1 MSRRWCKKY
10 FIVHLLLIYF
20 MLSLSPNSVYAISA
34 TDQPKIDLFCPDI
47 SIKEA
52 LLTAAFQADVEIVFF
67 QNIPG
72 KVDIRK
78 DGVTF
83 EKALDLILKNTDVSW
98 YLIDGVYY
106 IGTPPV
112 GSSAYIKISSP
123 EKYSL
128 NYISSK
134 ELFKLLPQYAGNL
147 IVDAPY
153 SVILSGPEN
162 LREEIKKEIEK
173 IDHPKE
179 HIQVKSIIAEVKNET
194 LQDIGLDVTAG
205 GDQNLQIGSAASIGG
220 SFERLEKIDAVLLA
234 LQESGEAVIHSES
247 EIIVLEGEEGRIW
260 SGKDVYYSVETEGTA
275 GTTSNLEII
284 ELGAGLRV
292 TPQYI
297 GEGKIKIN
305 LETQFKNLENENETL
320 PVIISRDTVTSVTL
334 IEKEPLFIAGVN
346 TTKTSEIRNKLLEKN
361 KDAEPVNLEE
371 ESQLVVFLE
380 AERKTPQESPLV
392 VKLKSED
399 IKVSPST
406 IRKTTTE
413 YQFGLGAWYGTVII
427 PEYQTTPQFWY
438 GLEVK
443 IQSGEN
449 FGLYGQ
455 LLKASDKNLWL
466 GKVSLEYAVHT
477 DEDTPETINLG
488 IGLKGFWGDVQESVF
503 VAYVKD
509 IRRVEENL
517 LTFFSIGLQFSEN
530 ESLYFASLGA
540 SYFENEWTLEAEAK
554 YQWNNRASNWTLGI
568 EGKYRLNN
576 KTYLVAGYRD
586 IISGS
591 PIEPFDDFDFRG
603 LYAGVTFMF

>member
-1 MSRRWCKKY
+1 
-10 FIVHLLLIYF
+10 
-20 MLSLSPNSVYAISA
+20 MLSLSPNSVYAISV

-83 EKALDLILKNTDVSW
+83 EKALDLILKNTDVRW

-123 EKYSL
+123 EKYPL

-147 IVDAPY
+147 IIDAPY
-153 SVILSGPEN
+153 SVILSGPEG

-173 IDHPKE
+173 LDHPKE
-179 HIQVKSIIAEVKNET
+179 HIQVKSIITEVKNET

-220 SFERLEKIDAVLLA
+220 SFERLEKIDAVLRA

-260 SGKDVYYSVETEGTA
+260 SGKDVYYSIETEGTA

-361 KDAEPVNLEE
+361 KDAESVNLEE

-413 YQFGLGAWYGTVII
+413 YQFGLGAWYGTLII

-443 IQSGEN
+443 VLSGEN

-488 IGLKGFWGDVQESVF
+488 IGLKGFWGDVQESAF

-540 SYFENEWTLEAEAK
+540 SYFENEWALEAEAK
-554 YQWNNRASNWTLGI
+554 YQWNNRASNWILGI
-568 EGKYRLNN
+568 EGKYRLDN
-576 KTYLVAGYRD
+576 KTYIVAGYRD

>member
-123 EKYSL
+123 EKYPL

-147 IVDAPY
+147 IIDAPY
-153 SVILSGPEN
+153 SVILSGPEG

-220 SFERLEKIDAVLLA
+220 SFERLEKIDAVLRA

-260 SGKDVYYSVETEGTA
+260 SGKDVYYSIETEGTA

-361 KDAEPVNLEE
+361 KDAEPLNLEE

-413 YQFGLGAWYGTVII
+413 YQFGLGAWYGTLII

-443 IQSGEN
+443 VLSGEN

-488 IGLKGFWGDVQESVF
+488 IGLKGFWGDVQESAF

-540 SYFENEWTLEAEAK
+540 SYFENEWALEAEAK
-554 YQWNNRASNWTLGI
+554 YQWNNRASNWILGI
-568 EGKYRLNN
+568 EGKYRLDN

>member
-20 MLSLSPNSVYAISA
+20 MLSLSPNSVYAISD

-98 YLIDGVYY
+98 YLIDGIYY

-123 EKYSL
+123 EKYPL

-147 IVDAPY
+147 IIDAPY
-153 SVILSGPEN
+153 SVILSGPEG

-173 IDHPKE
+173 LDHPKE

-220 SFERLEKIDAVLLA
+220 SFERLEKIDAVLRA

-247 EIIVLEGEEGRIW
+247 EIIVLEGEEGRVW

-305 LETQFKNLENENETL
+305 LETQFKNLENGNETL

-361 KDAEPVNLEE
+361 KDAESVNLEE

-413 YQFGLGAWYGTVII
+413 YQFGLGAWYGTLII

-443 IQSGEN
+443 VLSGEN

-488 IGLKGFWGDVQESVF
+488 IGLKGFWGDVQESAF

-540 SYFENEWTLEAEAK
+540 SYFENEWALEAEAK

-568 EGKYRLNN
+568 EGKYRLDN
-576 KTYLVAGYRD
+576 KTYLVAGYRN

>member
-83 EKALDLILKNTDVSW
+83 EKALDLILKNTDVRW

-123 EKYSL
+123 EKYPL

-147 IVDAPY
+147 IIDAPY
-153 SVILSGPEN
+153 SVILSGPEG

-173 IDHPKE
+173 LDHPKE

-205 GDQNLQIGSAASIGG
+205 GNQNLQIGSAASIGG
-220 SFERLEKIDAVLLA
+220 SFERLEKIDAVLRA

-247 EIIVLEGEEGRIW
+247 EIIVLEGEEGRVW

-305 LETQFKNLENENETL
+305 LETQFKNLENGNETL

-361 KDAEPVNLEE
+361 KDAESVNLEE

-413 YQFGLGAWYGTVII
+413 YQFGLGAWYGTLII

-443 IQSGEN
+443 VLSGEN

-488 IGLKGFWGDVQESVF
+488 IGLKGFWGDVQESAF

-568 EGKYRLNN
+568 EGKYHLDK

>member
-1 MSRRWCKKY
+1 
-10 FIVHLLLIYF
+10 

-123 EKYSL
+123 EKYPL

-147 IVDAPY
+147 IIDAPY
-153 SVILSGPEN
+153 SVILSGPEG

-173 IDHPKE
+173 LDHPKE
-179 HIQVKSIIAEVKNET
+179 HIQVKSIITEVKNET

-220 SFERLEKIDAVLLA
+220 SFERLEKIDAVLRA

-260 SGKDVYYSVETEGTA
+260 SGKDVYYSIETEGTA

-361 KDAEPVNLEE
+361 KDAESVNLEE

-413 YQFGLGAWYGTVII
+413 YQFGLGAWYGTLII

-443 IQSGEN
+443 VLSGEN

-488 IGLKGFWGDVQESVF
+488 IGLKGFWGDVQESAF

-540 SYFENEWTLEAEAK
+540 SYFENEWALEAEAK
-554 YQWNNRASNWTLGI
+554 YQWNNRASNWILGI
-568 EGKYRLNN
+568 EGKYRLDN

>member
-123 EKYSL
+123 EKYPL

-147 IVDAPY
+147 IIDAPY
-153 SVILSGPEN
+153 SVILSGPEG

-173 IDHPKE
+173 LDHPKE

-220 SFERLEKIDAVLLA
+220 SFERLEKIDAVLRA

-260 SGKDVYYSVETEGTA
+260 SGKDVYYSIETEGTA

-361 KDAEPVNLEE
+361 KDAESVNLEE

-413 YQFGLGAWYGTVII
+413 YQFGLGAWYGTLII

-443 IQSGEN
+443 VLSGEN

-488 IGLKGFWGDVQESVF
+488 IGLKGFWGDVQESAF

-540 SYFENEWTLEAEAK
+540 SYFENEWALEAEAK
-554 YQWNNRASNWTLGI
+554 YQWNNRASNWILGI
-568 EGKYRLNN
+568 EGKYRLDN

>member
-1 MSRRWCKKY
+1 
-10 FIVHLLLIYF
+10 

-123 EKYSL
+123 EKYPL

-147 IVDAPY
+147 IIDAPY
-153 SVILSGPEN
+153 SVILSGPEG

-173 IDHPKE
+173 LDHPKE
-179 HIQVKSIIAEVKNET
+179 HIQVKSIITEVKNET

-220 SFERLEKIDAVLLA
+220 SFERLEKIDAVLRA

-247 EIIVLEGEEGRIW
+247 EIIVLEGEEGRVW

-305 LETQFKNLENENETL
+305 LETQFKNLENGNETL

-361 KDAEPVNLEE
+361 KDAEPLNLEE

-413 YQFGLGAWYGTVII
+413 YQFGLGAWYGTLII

-443 IQSGEN
+443 VLSGEN

-488 IGLKGFWGDVQESVF
+488 IGLKGFWGDVQESAF

-568 EGKYRLNN
+568 EGKYRLDN

>member
-1 MSRRWCKKY
+1 MSRRWRKKY

-20 MLSLSPNSVYAISA
+20 MLSLSPNSVYAISD

-123 EKYSL
+123 EKYPL

-147 IVDAPY
+147 IIDAPY
-153 SVILSGPEN
+153 SVILSGPEG

-173 IDHPKE
+173 LDHPKE
-179 HIQVKSIIAEVKNET
+179 HIQVKSIITEVKNET

-205 GDQNLQIGSAASIGG
+205 GNQNLQIGSAASIGG
-220 SFERLEKIDAVLLA
+220 SFERLEKIDAVLRA

-247 EIIVLEGEEGRIW
+247 EIIVLEGEEGRVW

-361 KDAEPVNLEE
+361 KDAESVNLEE

-413 YQFGLGAWYGTVII
+413 YQFGLGAWYGTLII

-443 IQSGEN
+443 VLSGEN

-488 IGLKGFWGDVQESVF
+488 IGLKGFWGDVQESAF

-568 EGKYRLNN
+568 EGKYRLDN

>member
-1 MSRRWCKKY
+1 
-10 FIVHLLLIYF
+10 

-83 EKALDLILKNTDVSW
+83 EKALDLILKNTDVRW

-123 EKYSL
+123 EKYPL

-147 IVDAPY
+147 IIDAPY
-153 SVILSGPEN
+153 SVILSGPEG

-173 IDHPKE
+173 LDHPKE

-220 SFERLEKIDAVLLA
+220 SFERLEKIDAVLRA

-260 SGKDVYYSVETEGTA
+260 SGKDVYYSIETEGTA

-413 YQFGLGAWYGTVII
+413 YQFGLGAWYGTLII

-443 IQSGEN
+443 VLSGEN

-488 IGLKGFWGDVQESVF
+488 IGLKGFWGDVQESAF

-540 SYFENEWTLEAEAK
+540 SYFENEWALEAEAK
-554 YQWNNRASNWTLGI
+554 YQWNNRASNWILGI
-568 EGKYRLNN
+568 EGKYRLDN

>member
-112 GSSAYIKISSP
+112 GSTAYIKISSP
-123 EKYSL
+123 EKYPL

-147 IVDAPY
+147 IIDAPY
-153 SVILSGPEN
+153 SVILSGPEG

-173 IDHPKE
+173 LDHPKE
-179 HIQVKSIIAEVKNET
+179 HIQVKSIITEVKNET

-205 GDQNLQIGSAASIGG
+205 GNQNLQIGSAASIGG
-220 SFERLEKIDAVLLA
+220 SFERLEKIDAVLRA

-247 EIIVLEGEEGRIW
+247 EIIVLEGEEGRVW

-305 LETQFKNLENENETL
+305 LETQFKNLENGNETL

-361 KDAEPVNLEE
+361 KDAEPLNLEE

-413 YQFGLGAWYGTVII
+413 YQFGLGAWYGTLII

-443 IQSGEN
+443 VLSGEN

-488 IGLKGFWGDVQESVF
+488 IGLKGFWGDVQESAF

-568 EGKYRLNN
+568 EGKYRLDN

>member
-1 MSRRWCKKY
+1 
-10 FIVHLLLIYF
+10 

-123 EKYSL
+123 EKYPL

-147 IVDAPY
+147 IIDAPY
-153 SVILSGPEN
+153 SVILSGPEG

-173 IDHPKE
+173 LDHPKE

-220 SFERLEKIDAVLLA
+220 SFERLEKIDAVLRA

-260 SGKDVYYSVETEGTA
+260 SGKDVYYSIETEGTA

-361 KDAEPVNLEE
+361 KDAESVNLEE

-413 YQFGLGAWYGTVII
+413 YQFGLGAWYGTLII

-443 IQSGEN
+443 VLSGEN

-488 IGLKGFWGDVQESVF
+488 IGLKGFWGDVQESAF

-540 SYFENEWTLEAEAK
+540 SYFENEWALEAEAK
-554 YQWNNRASNWTLGI
+554 YQWNNRASNWILGI
-568 EGKYRLNN
+568 EGKYRLDN

>member
-1 MSRRWCKKY
+1 MSKKWFKKCY
-10 FIVHLLLIYF
+10 IIHYLLIFLILYTYS
-20 MLSLSPNSVYAISA
+20 MPIYAIS
-34 TDQPKIDLFCPDI
+34 TSNQPIIDLFCPDI

-67 QNIPG
+67 EDIPG
-72 KVDIRK
+72 KVNIRK
-78 DGVTF
+78 DDITF
-83 EKALDLILKNTDVSW
+83 EKALDLILKNTEVRW

-112 GSSAYIKISSP
+112 GSTAYIKISSP

-128 NYISSK
+128 NYITSRD
-134 ELFKLLPQYAGNL
+134 LFKLLPQYAGNL
-147 IVDAPY
+147 IIDTPY
-153 SVILSGPEN
+153 SVILSGPEE

-173 IDHPKE
+173 LDHPKE
-179 HIQVKSIIAEVKNET
+179 HIQVKAIIAEIKNDT
-194 LQDIGLDVTAG
+194 LKDIGLNLTAG
-205 GDQNLQIGSAASIGG
+205 GDQNLQIGSPVSIGG
-220 SFERLEKIDAVLLA
+220 SFERLEKIDAVLQA
-234 LQESGEAVIHSES
+234 LQDNGEAVVHSES

-275 GTTSNLEII
+275 GTTSELKIV
-284 ELGAGLRV
+284 ELGAGLKV

-297 GEGKIKIN
+297 GEGKIKLDLEAELKN
-305 LETQFKNLENENETL
+305 LETDNDKL
-320 PVIISRDTVTSVTL
+320 PVIISRETKTSVML
-334 IEKEPLFIAGVN
+334 EENEPLFIAGVN
-346 TTKTSEIRNKLLEKN
+346 TTKTNEIRNKLLEKN
-361 KDAEPVNLEE
+361 AKTTPTSLNQ

-392 VKLKSED
+392 VKLKSGD
-399 IKVSPST
+399 IKVSQPSV
-406 IRKTTTE
+406 RKTTTE

-443 IQSGEN
+443 VQSGEN
-449 FGLYGQ
+449 FGFYGQ

-466 GKVSLEYAVHT
+466 GKVNLEYAIHT
-477 DEDTPETINLG
+477 DIDTPETINLG
-488 IGLKGFWGDVQESVF
+488 IGLKGFWGEVQESSF

-509 IRRVEENL
+509 IRQVEENL
-517 LTFFSIGLQFSEN
+517 LTYFSIGLEFSEN
-530 ESLYFASLGA
+530 DSLYFASLGA
-540 SYFENEWTLEAEAK
+540 SYIENDWLLEAEAK
-554 YQWNNRASNWTLGI
+554 YQWNDQASNWTLGI
-568 EGKYRLNN
+568 EGKYHLDK

-603 LYAGVTFMF
+603 LYLGVTFMF

>member
-1 MSRRWCKKY
+1 
-10 FIVHLLLIYF
+10 
-20 MLSLSPNSVYAISA
+20 MLSLSPNSVYAISD

-83 EKALDLILKNTDVSW
+83 EKALDLILKNTDVRW

-123 EKYSL
+123 EKYPL

-147 IVDAPY
+147 IIDAPY
-153 SVILSGPEN
+153 SVILSGPEG

-173 IDHPKE
+173 LDHPKE

-220 SFERLEKIDAVLLA
+220 SFERLEKIDAVLRA

-305 LETQFKNLENENETL
+305 LETQFKNLENGNETL

-361 KDAEPVNLEE
+361 KDAESVNLEE

-413 YQFGLGAWYGTVII
+413 YQFGLGAWYGTLII

-443 IQSGEN
+443 VLSGEN

-488 IGLKGFWGDVQESVF
+488 IGLKGFWGDVQESAF

-568 EGKYRLNN
+568 EGKYHLDK

>member
-20 MLSLSPNSVYAISA
+20 MLSLSPNSVYAISD

-83 EKALDLILKNTDVSW
+83 EKALDLILKNTDVRW

-123 EKYSL
+123 EKYPL

-147 IVDAPY
+147 IIDAPY
-153 SVILSGPEN
+153 SVILSGPEG

-220 SFERLEKIDAVLLA
+220 SFERLEKIDAVLRA

-260 SGKDVYYSVETEGTA
+260 SGKDVYYSIETEGTA

-361 KDAEPVNLEE
+361 KDAESVNLEE

-413 YQFGLGAWYGTVII
+413 YQFGLGAWYGTLII

-443 IQSGEN
+443 VLSGEN

-488 IGLKGFWGDVQESVF
+488 IGLKGFWGDVQESAF

-540 SYFENEWTLEAEAK
+540 SYFENEWALEAEAK
-554 YQWNNRASNWTLGI
+554 YQWNNRASNWILGI
-568 EGKYRLNN
+568 EGKYRL
-576 KTYLVAGYRD
+576 
-586 IISGS
+586 
-591 PIEPFDDFDFRG
+591 
-603 LYAGVTFMF
+603 

>member
-123 EKYSL
+123 EKYPL

-147 IVDAPY
+147 IIDAPY
-153 SVILSGPEN
+153 SVILSGPEG

-173 IDHPKE
+173 LDHPKE
-179 HIQVKSIIAEVKNET
+179 HIQVKSIITEVKNET

-220 SFERLEKIDAVLLA
+220 SFERLEKIDAVLRA

-247 EIIVLEGEEGRIW
+247 EIIVLEGEEGRVW

-305 LETQFKNLENENETL
+305 LETQFKNLENGNETL

-361 KDAEPVNLEE
+361 KDAEPLNLEE

-413 YQFGLGAWYGTVII
+413 YQFGLGAWYGTLII

-443 IQSGEN
+443 VLSGEN

-488 IGLKGFWGDVQESVF
+488 IGLKGFWGDVQESAF

-568 EGKYRLNN
+568 EGKYRLDN

>member
-1 MSRRWCKKY
+1 MSRRWRKKY

-20 MLSLSPNSVYAISA
+20 MLSLSPNSVYAISD

-83 EKALDLILKNTDVSW
+83 EKALDLILKNTDVRW

-123 EKYSL
+123 EKYPL

-147 IVDAPY
+147 IIDAPY
-153 SVILSGPEN
+153 SVILSGPEG

-173 IDHPKE
+173 LDHPKE

-220 SFERLEKIDAVLLA
+220 SFERLEKIDAVLRA

-260 SGKDVYYSVETEGTA
+260 SGKDVYYSIETEGTA

-361 KDAEPVNLEE
+361 KDAESVNLEE

-413 YQFGLGAWYGTVII
+413 YQFGLGAWYGTLII

-443 IQSGEN
+443 VLSGEN

-488 IGLKGFWGDVQESVF
+488 IGLKGFWGDVQESAF

-540 SYFENEWTLEAEAK
+540 SYFENEWALEAEAK
-554 YQWNNRASNWTLGI
+554 YQWNNRASNWILGI
-568 EGKYRLNN
+568 EGKYRLDN

>member
-20 MLSLSPNSVYAISA
+20 LLSLWPISVFAIS
-34 TDQPKIDLFCPDI
+34 TSDQPKIDLFCPDI

-67 QNIPG
+67 EDLSG
-72 KVDIRK
+72 KVNIRK

-123 EKYSL
+123 EKYPL
-128 NYISSK
+128 NYINSK
-134 ELFKLLPQYAGNL
+134 ELYKLLPQYAGNL
-147 IVDAPY
+147 ILDAPY

-173 IDHPKE
+173 LDHPKE
-179 HIQVKSIIAEVKNET
+179 HIQVKTIVAEIKNDT
-194 LQDIGLDVTAG
+194 LKDIGVNLSAG
-205 GDQNLQIGSAASIGG
+205 DDENLLIGSTASIGG
-220 SFERLEKIDAVLLA
+220 SFERLEKIDAVLRA

-247 EIIVLEGEEGRIW
+247 EILVLEGEEGRVW

-284 ELGAGLRV
+284 ELGAGIKV
-292 TPQYI
+292 IPQYI
-297 GEGKIKIN
+297 GEGKIKVD
-305 LETQFKNLENENETL
+305 LEAQLKNLEDDNETL
-320 PVIISRDTVTSVTL
+320 PVVISRDTNSSVTL
-334 IEKEPLFIAGVN
+334 KEKEPLFIAGVN

-361 KDAEPVNLEE
+361 QDSATVKLDE
-371 ESQLVVFLE
+371 ESQLVIFLE
-380 AERKTPQESPLV
+380 AERKSPQESPLV
-392 VKLKSED
+392 VKLKSGD

-413 YQFGLGAWYGTVII
+413 YQFGLGAWYGTLII

-443 IQSGEN
+443 VLSGEN

-466 GKVSLEYAVHT
+466 GKVNLEYAIHT

-488 IGLKGFWGDVQESVF
+488 IGLKGFWGDVQESAF

-509 IRRVEENL
+509 IRQVEENL

-530 ESLYFASLGA
+530 ESLYFASLGV
-540 SYFENEWTLEAEAK
+540 SYIENEWVLEAEAK

-568 EGKYRLNN
+568 EGKYRLAD

-586 IISGS
+586 NISGS

>member
-1 MSRRWCKKY
+1 M
-10 FIVHLLLIYF
+10 
-20 MLSLSPNSVYAISA
+20 
-34 TDQPKIDLFCPDI
+34 
-47 SIKEA
+47 
-52 LLTAAFQADVEIVFF
+52 
-67 QNIPG
+67 
-72 KVDIRK
+72 
-78 DGVTF
+78 
-83 EKALDLILKNTDVSW
+83 
-98 YLIDGVYY
+98 
-106 IGTPPV
+106 
-112 GSSAYIKISSP
+112 
-123 EKYSL
+123 
-128 NYISSK
+128 
-134 ELFKLLPQYAGNL
+134 
-147 IVDAPY
+147 
-153 SVILSGPEN
+153 
-162 LREEIKKEIEK
+162 
-173 IDHPKE
+173 
-179 HIQVKSIIAEVKNET
+179 
-194 LQDIGLDVTAG
+194 
-205 GDQNLQIGSAASIGG
+205 
-220 SFERLEKIDAVLLA
+220 
-234 LQESGEAVIHSES
+234 
-247 EIIVLEGEEGRIW
+247 
-260 SGKDVYYSVETEGTA
+260 
-275 GTTSNLEII
+275 
-284 ELGAGLRV
+284 
-292 TPQYI
+292 
-297 GEGKIKIN
+297 
-305 LETQFKNLENENETL
+305 
-320 PVIISRDTVTSVTL
+320 
-334 IEKEPLFIAGVN
+334 
-346 TTKTSEIRNKLLEKN
+346 
-361 KDAEPVNLEE
+361 NLEE

-413 YQFGLGAWYGTVII
+413 YQFGLGAWYGTLII

-443 IQSGEN
+443 VLSGEN

-488 IGLKGFWGDVQESVF
+488 IGLKGFWGDVQESAF

-540 SYFENEWTLEAEAK
+540 SYFENEWALEAEAK
-554 YQWNNRASNWTLGI
+554 YQWNNRASNWILGI
-568 EGKYRLNN
+568 EGKYRLDN

>member
-1 MSRRWCKKY
+1 
-10 FIVHLLLIYF
+10 

-34 TDQPKIDLFCPDI
+34 TDQPEIDLFCPDI

-83 EKALDLILKNTDVSW
+83 EKALDLILKNTDVRW

-123 EKYSL
+123 EKYPL

-147 IVDAPY
+147 IIDAPY
-153 SVILSGPEN
+153 SVILSGPEG

-173 IDHPKE
+173 LDHPKE

-220 SFERLEKIDAVLLA
+220 SFERLEKIDAVLRA

-260 SGKDVYYSVETEGTA
+260 SGKDVYYSIETEGTA

-361 KDAEPVNLEE
+361 KDAESVNLEE

-413 YQFGLGAWYGTVII
+413 YQFGLGAWYGTLII

-443 IQSGEN
+443 VLSGEN

-488 IGLKGFWGDVQESVF
+488 IGLKGFWGDVQESAF

-540 SYFENEWTLEAEAK
+540 SYFENEWALEAEAK
-554 YQWNNRASNWTLGI
+554 YQWNNRASNWILGI
-568 EGKYRLNN
+568 EGKYRLDN

>member
-1 MSRRWCKKY
+1 
-10 FIVHLLLIYF
+10 
-20 MLSLSPNSVYAISA
+20 

-83 EKALDLILKNTDVSW
+83 EKALDLILKNTDVRW

-123 EKYSL
+123 EKYPL

-147 IVDAPY
+147 IIDAPY
-153 SVILSGPEN
+153 SVILSGPEG

-173 IDHPKE
+173 LDHPKE

-220 SFERLEKIDAVLLA
+220 SFERLEKIDAVLRA

-260 SGKDVYYSVETEGTA
+260 SGKDVYYSIETEGTA

-413 YQFGLGAWYGTVII
+413 YQFGLGAWYGTLII

-443 IQSGEN
+443 VLSGEN

-488 IGLKGFWGDVQESVF
+488 IGLKGFWGDVQESAF

-540 SYFENEWTLEAEAK
+540 SYFENEWALEAEAK
-554 YQWNNRASNWTLGI
+554 YQWNNRASNWILGI
-568 EGKYRLNN
+568 EGKYRLDN

>member
-1 MSRRWCKKY
+1 
-10 FIVHLLLIYF
+10 

-123 EKYSL
+123 EKYPL

-147 IVDAPY
+147 IIDAPY
-153 SVILSGPEN
+153 SVILSGPEG

-220 SFERLEKIDAVLLA
+220 SFERLEKIDAVLRA

-260 SGKDVYYSVETEGTA
+260 SGKDVYYSIETEGTA

-413 YQFGLGAWYGTVII
+413 YQFGLGAWYGTLII

-443 IQSGEN
+443 VLSGEN

-488 IGLKGFWGDVQESVF
+488 IGLKGFWGDVQESAF

-540 SYFENEWTLEAEAK
+540 SYFENEWALEAEAK
-554 YQWNNRASNWTLGI
+554 YQWNNRASNWILGI
-568 EGKYRLNN
+568 EGKYRLDN

>member
-1 MSRRWCKKY
+1 MSRKWCKKY

-20 MLSLSPNSVYAISA
+20 ILSLFPTSVYAISSS
-34 TDQPKIDLFCPDI
+34 DQPKIDLFCPDI

-52 LLTAAFQADVEIVFF
+52 LLTAAFQADIEIVFF
-67 QNIPG
+67 EDIPG
-72 KVDIRK
+72 KVNIRK

-83 EKALDLILKNTDVSW
+83 EKALDLILKNTNVRW

-123 EKYSL
+123 EKYPL
-128 NYISSK
+128 NYINSK
-134 ELFKLLPQYAGNL
+134 ELSKLLPQYAGNL
-147 IVDAPY
+147 IADAPY
-153 SVILSGPEN
+153 SVILSGPEE
-162 LREEIKKEIEK
+162 LRENIKKEIEK
-173 IDHPKE
+173 LDHPKE
-179 HIQVKSIIAEVKNET
+179 HIQVKTIVAEIKNDT
-194 LQDIGLDVTAG
+194 LKDFGINLGAG
-205 GDQNLQIGSAASIGG
+205 GDQNLQIGTTASIGG
-220 SFERLEKIDAVLLA
+220 SFERLEKIDAVLRA
-234 LQESGEAVIHSES
+234 LQESGKAVIHSES
-247 EIIVLEGEEGRIW
+247 EVLVLEGEEGRVW

-275 GTTSNLEII
+275 GTSSNLEII
-284 ELGAGLRV
+284 ELGAGLKV

-297 GEGKIKIN
+297 GEGKIKVD
-305 LETQFKNLENENETL
+305 LEAQIKNLENESETL
-320 PVIISRDTVTSVTL
+320 PVVISRDTITTVTL
-334 IEKEPLFIAGVN
+334 KEKEPFFIAGVN

-361 KDAEPVNLEE
+361 KNAITANLDE

-380 AERKTPQESPLV
+380 AERKTTQASPLV
-392 VKLKSED
+392 VKLKSGD
-399 IKVSPST
+399 IKVSPSS
-406 IRKTTTE
+406 IHKTTTE
-413 YQFGLGAWYGTVII
+413 YQFGLGAWYGTLII
-427 PEYQTTPQFWY
+427 PEYQTTSQFWY

-443 IQSGEN
+443 VLSGEN

-466 GKVSLEYAVHT
+466 GKANLEYAIHS

-488 IGLKGFWGDVQESVF
+488 IGLKGFWGDIQESAF

-509 IRRVEENL
+509 IRQVEENL

-540 SYFENEWTLEAEAK
+540 SYVENEWILEAEAK
-554 YQWNNRASNWTLGI
+554 YQWNDQASNWTLGI
-568 EGKYRLNN
+568 EGKYRLDN

>member
-1 MSRRWCKKY
+1 
-10 FIVHLLLIYF
+10 

>member
-20 MLSLSPNSVYAISA
+20 MLSLSPNSVYAISV

-83 EKALDLILKNTDVSW
+83 EKALDLILKNTDVRW

-123 EKYSL
+123 EKYPL

-147 IVDAPY
+147 IIDAPY
-153 SVILSGPEN
+153 SVILSGPEG

-173 IDHPKE
+173 LDHPKE
-179 HIQVKSIIAEVKNET
+179 HIQVKSIITEVKNET

-220 SFERLEKIDAVLLA
+220 SFERLEKIDAVLRA

-260 SGKDVYYSVETEGTA
+260 SGKDVYYSIETEGTA

-361 KDAEPVNLEE
+361 KDAESVNLEE

-413 YQFGLGAWYGTVII
+413 YQFGLGAWYGTLII

-443 IQSGEN
+443 VLSGEN

-488 IGLKGFWGDVQESVF
+488 IGLKGFWGDVQESAF

-540 SYFENEWTLEAEAK
+540 SYFENEWALEAEAK
-554 YQWNNRASNWTLGI
+554 YQWNNRASNWILGI
-568 EGKYRLNN
+568 EGKYRLDN
-576 KTYLVAGYRD
+576 KTYIVAGYRD

>member
-123 EKYSL
+123 EKYPL

-147 IVDAPY
+147 IIDAPY
-153 SVILSGPEN
+153 SVILSGPEG

-173 IDHPKE
+173 LDHPKE
-179 HIQVKSIIAEVKNET
+179 HIQVKSIITEVKNET
-194 LQDIGLDVTAG
+194 LQDIGLDVTTG

-220 SFERLEKIDAVLLA
+220 SFERLEKIDAVLRA

-247 EIIVLEGEEGRIW
+247 EIIVLEGEEGRVW

-305 LETQFKNLENENETL
+305 LETQFKNLENGNETL

-361 KDAEPVNLEE
+361 KDAEPLNLEE

-413 YQFGLGAWYGTVII
+413 YQFGLGAWYGTLII

-443 IQSGEN
+443 VLSGEN

-488 IGLKGFWGDVQESVF
+488 IGLKGFWGDVQESAF

-568 EGKYRLNN
+568 EGKYRLDN